1 MRIYTYIIGKFF
13 IKNFP
18 LLYKSARGKH
28 LFYYALVY
36 KSCTI
41 VIICQ
46 LWLHLKD
53 VIHIK
58 VRPKR
63 TDQHPAFKFLK
74 ITVEE
79 IVKQAVVKITHF
91 QSFFATC
98 TSIQLSLALPY
109 DVQETRRISCFST
122 ERIDFL
128 NHLRYVTLQISNL
141 YPST

>member
-18 LLYKSARGKH
+18 LLYKSGKGKAFI
-28 LFYYALVY
+28 LLRI
-36 KSCTI
+36 SL
-41 VIICQ
+41 

-74 ITVEE
+74 ITVVE

-109 DVQETRRISCFST
+109 DVQETRSISCFST